1 MAQISNTVKFGAA
14 AAVLVAAG
22 AAAVWAVM
30 SFAGDRDFSAPPR
43 LAAAP
48 GGASAPSE
56 GPEASDATGAPADT
70 TPYAFAKV
78 RSESDAEAMLRAAV
92 EHGPAILASAVDLPP
107 LSAAD
112 RVAVAEAVRDYLA
125 PIILNKPE
133 KIDEAVVARGGR
145 ASPPRAEGED
155 RSRGLRGLIERLA
168 GSLALASL
176 DWSNMSVARPAMAF
190 MGGVPSAPAGSQ
202 SSASGGAS
210 GGRGGPT
217 IRTSE
222 GPLPPGMPRDTMVMQ
237 LMVAGAFGPA
247 LEPGQAPPPV
257 DPARFKHAIE
267 VRVPAR
273 FEDSKANTPDL
284 DLGVTLIRANAP
296 ANTGPWQVL
305 SYALYPKTEEARVR
319 VSKAL
324 RIGAVPSASPT
335 PGAKVGG

>member
-14 AAVLVAAG
+14 AVVLVAAG

-30 SFAGDRDFSAPPR
+30 SFAGDRDFSAHPR
-43 LAAAP
+43 VASA
-48 GGASAPSE
+48 GASN
-56 GPEASDATGAPADT
+56 APALPESAPPPADGT
-70 TPYAFAKV
+70 QYNFERV

-176 DWSNMSVARPAMAF
+176 DWSNMTVARPAMAF
-190 MGGVPSAPAGSQ
+190 MGGVPNAPAGSKVGG
-202 SSASGGAS
+202 GGAGA
-210 GGRGGPT
+210 GGGGPT
-217 IRTSE
+217 IRTST
-222 GPLPPGMPRDTMVMQ
+222 GPAPQGMPRDTMVMQ

-273 FEDSKANTPDL
+273 FEDSKASTPDL

-296 ANTGPWQVL
+296 ANSGPWQVL
-305 SYALYPKTEEARVR
+305 SYSLYPKSEEARVR